1 MLPFG
6 ALWIFP
12 LGAFAGTTA
21 VVGSTSATMGG
32 TSAVVGSTSAIVG
45 GATAI
50 VGGTVAVGDGSA
62 PIANGTVVFRDGRI
76 VAAGADVTV
85 PPGAAVVDAH
95 GKWVAAGL
103 MSGFTELGI
112 GSYSRL
118 PEIADASAP
127 GSPFS
132 AAIDVSEALDP
143 EDASIQVDRAAGITR
158 AVVSPAASKS
168 IFGGQ
173 GAVIDLSA
181 RSGIVT
187 RTRAFQFVELGQPAD
202 RLAGGSRPA
211 AYAYFR
217 EALAEASDYEH
228 PYLRDAPADAR
239 GYQDPAASRAGPQ
252 WPEVLTRADAAAL
265 GPVLEGQQ
273 PILVHVDRA
282 SDILHVLALK
292 TSYPHVRLILL
303 GAREGWRVAPQ
314 IAASHVPVIA
324 AVGDLPD
331 TFDSLAA
338 TESNVGRMTRAGVT
352 VGLCTEG
359 VYLEVYLRQ
368 LAASLVAINKEPG
381 ATGLA
386 WGEAF
391 AAVTSRPA
399 QAFGLDKEIGSLRPG
414 RHADV
419 VIWDG
424 DPLEAASGV
433 VAVYI
438 DGLPQPLDNHLT
450 RLRERYRQP
459 QPELLP
465 KAYVH

>member
-12 LGAFAGTTA
+12 LGALAGTTA
-21 VVGSTSATMGG
+21 
-32 TSAVVGSTSAIVG
+32 IVG
-45 GATAI
+45 GTIAI

-62 PIANGTVVFRDGRI
+62 PIANGTVVFGDGRI

-85 PPGAAVVDAH
+85 PPGASIVDAH

-118 PEIADASAP
+118 PEIEDASAP
-127 GSPFS
+127 GSSFS
-132 AAIDVSEALDP
+132 AAIDVSVALDP
-143 EDASIQVDRAAGITR
+143 ADASIQVDRAAGITR
-158 AVVSPAASKS
+158 AVVSPTASKS

-173 GAVIDLSA
+173 GAVIDL
-181 RSGIVT
+181 GT
-187 RTRAFQFVELGQPAD
+187 RTEVITRSRAFQYVELGQQAD

-211 AYAYFR
+211 AYAFFR

-228 PYLRDAPADAR
+228 PS
-239 GYQDPAASRAGPQ
+239 AARAGQQ
-252 WPEVLTRADAAAL
+252 WHEVLTRADAAAL

-292 TSYPHVRLILL
+292 ASYPHLHLILL
-303 GAREGWRVAPQ
+303 GASEGWRVAPQ
-314 IAASHVPVIA
+314 IAASHVAVIA
-324 AVGDLPD
+324 AVGDLPN
-331 TFDSLAA
+331 TFDALAA

-359 VYLEVYLRQ
+359 VYLETYLRQ

-381 ATGLA
+381 ATGLD

-391 AAVTSRPA
+391 ATVTSRPA
-399 QAFGLDKEIGSLRPG
+399 QAFGLDKEIGSLRRG
-414 RHADV
+414 RRADV

-459 QPELLP
+459 QPKLLP

>member
-1 MLPFG
+1 MRALLSRALWMLSLE
-6 ALWIFP
+6 ALWIVP
-12 LGAFAGTTA
+12 MGALAGT
-21 VVGSTSATMGG
+21 
-32 TSAVVGSTSAIVG
+32 
-45 GATAI
+45 TAI

-76 VAAGADVTV
+76 VAASADVAV
-85 PPGAAVVDAH
+85 PQGASVVDAH

-103 MSGFTELGI
+103 ISGFTELGI

-118 PEIADASAP
+118 PEIDDASAP

-132 AAIDVSEALDP
+132 AAIDVSAALDP
-143 EDASIQVDRAAGITR
+143 ADAAIQVDRVAGITR

-173 GAVIDLSA
+173 GAVIDLGA
-181 RSGIVT
+181 RSEILT
-187 RTRAFQFVELGQPAD
+187 RTRAFQYVELGQPAD

-211 AYAYFR
+211 AYAFLR
-217 EALAEASDYEH
+217 EALAEASDFEH
-228 PYLRDAPADAR
+228 P
-239 GYQDPAASRAGPQ
+239 AAARAGQ
-252 WPEVLTRADAAAL
+252 HWREVLPRADAAAL

-273 PILVHVDRA
+273 PVLVHVDRA

-292 TSYPHVRLILL
+292 ESYPHLHLILL
-303 GAREGWRVAPQ
+303 GASEGWRVASQ
-314 IAASHVPVIA
+314 IAASHVAVIA
-324 AVGDLPD
+324 SVGDLPN

-359 VYLEVYLRQ
+359 VYLEIYLRQ
-368 LAASLVAINKEPG
+368 LAASLVAINREPG
-381 ATGLA
+381 ATGLP

-391 AAVTSRPA
+391 ATVTSRPA
-399 QAFGLDKEIGSLRPG
+399 QALGLDKEIGSLRPG
-414 RHADV
+414 RRADV

-459 QPELLP
+459 QPKLLP
-465 KAYVH
+465 KAYAH

>member
-1 MLPFG
+1 VWTLPVQALWMLPFG
-6 ALWIFP
+6 ALSIFP
-12 LGAFAGTTA
+12 LRALAGTTA
-21 VVGSTSATMGG
+21 VVGGAT
-32 TSAVVGSTSAIVG
+32 AIVRG
-45 GATAI
+45 TIAI
-50 VGGTVAVGDGSA
+50 VGGTVAIGDGSA

-76 VAAGADVTV
+76 VAAGADVGV
-85 PPGAAVVDAH
+85 PQGAAVVDAH

-118 PEIADASAP
+118 PEIEDASSP
-127 GSPFS
+127 SSPFS

-143 EDASIQVDRAAGITR
+143 ADASIQVDRAAGITR

-181 RSGIVT
+181 RTEIIT
-187 RTRAFQFVELGQPAD
+187 RARAFQYVELGQPAD

-217 EALAEASDYEH
+217 EAMAEASDYEH
-228 PYLRDAPADAR
+228 PYFHEALAEAR
-239 GYQDPAASRAGPQ
+239 GYQHPASRAGQQ
-252 WPEVLTRADAAAL
+252 WHEVLTRADAAAL

-273 PILVHVDRA
+273 PLLVHVDRA

-292 TSYPHVRLILL
+292 TSYPHLRLILL
-303 GAREGWRVAPQ
+303 GASEGWRVAPQ

-338 TESNVGRMTRAGVT
+338 TESNVGRMTRAGVI

-359 VYLEVYLRQ
+359 VYLEIYLRQ

-391 AAVTSRPA
+391 ATVTSRPA

-414 RHADV
+414 RRADV

-450 RLRERYRQP
+450 QLRERYRQL
-459 QPELLP
+459 QPKLLP
-465 KAYVH
+465 KAYAH